1 MIYTHVITILYYLQE
16 TLDVIARLDTTGFIP
31 PVLISM
37 NVLLHRTPVLVRMS
51 SVSIYLQ
58 VLPAAATRAT

>member
-1 MIYTHVITILYYLQE
+1 MHTDIIYTLLNFLQE
-16 TLDVIARLDTTGFIP
+16 ALDVIARLDTTGFIP

-37 NVLLHRTPVLVRMS
+37 NVLHRTPVLVRMS
-51 SVSIYLQ
+51 SVSIYLR